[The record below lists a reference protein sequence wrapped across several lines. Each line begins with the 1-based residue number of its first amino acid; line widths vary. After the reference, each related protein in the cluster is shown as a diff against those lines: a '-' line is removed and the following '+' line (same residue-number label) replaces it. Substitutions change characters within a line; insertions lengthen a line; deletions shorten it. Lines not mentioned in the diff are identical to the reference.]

1 METQLNN
8 EELLQ
13 EAYELKRALSRS
25 ESINC
30 NLQQDVETL
39 QFQLSDSETKFQ
51 EYKQRIEGEL
61 NNKWS
66 EKVNSLRSELDD
78 ERENSTAVISVLK
91 KRVNDL
97 ENREVM
103 VLDHSLNDNI
113 KDQLHKIQDENKM
126 LIQQLDELKLLL
138 ESSEQEKIQLNTKIK
153 NLQEQYEEIFQ
164 VLQIKKEALLQ
175 TTEALKDIQ
184 EEKAL
189 LANELAV
196 FKAGPV
202 DDQRRGN
209 SLFAEVDDNRQK
221 LLKNISLLKSKLRE
235 SKVIL
240 SNKNSEIL
248 KLQNDIDRLH
258 HRIQEACR
266 VIQPE
271 QIKLV
276 EGFKERIN
284 DLELVVIRKLEKL
297 ELAKIVPTN
306 EVQRLQWAY
315 SSLEK
320 TRTEHRD
327 LLQDFNK
334 LSQQRLLDA
343 EQLTAAQLE
352 IKNLKAELS
361 TVKSK
366 YNLKLQELEEKTE
379 SEKAVNVEGLNCHIK
394 NADDGISARQQF
406 KLVRFAEDP

>member
-1 METQLNN
+1 
-8 EELLQ
+8 EELFQ
-13 EAYELKRALSRS
+13 EVYELKRALNRS
-25 ESINC
+25 ESISR
-30 NLQQDVETL
+30 NLEQDVETL
-39 QFQLSDSETKFQ
+39 QIQLSDSETKFK
-51 EYKQRIEGEL
+51 EYKKRVEEEL

-78 ERENSTAVISVLK
+78 ERENSAAIIAVLEK
-91 KRVNDL
+91 KVNDL
-97 ENREVM
+97 ENRENM
-103 VLDHSLNDNI
+103 VPDHSFNDNI

-126 LIQQLDELKLLL
+126 LIQHVDELKLLL
-138 ESSEQEKIQLNTKIK
+138 DSSEEEKVQLNTKIK
-153 NLQEQYEEIFQ
+153 NLQEQYDEICQ
-164 VLQIKKEALLQ
+164 VLQIKTEALMQ

-189 LANELAV
+189 LANELAA

-221 LLKNISLLKSKLRE
+221 LLQNITLLKNKLRE
-235 SKVIL
+235 SKIIL
-240 SNKNSEIL
+240 SNKNSEIS
-248 KLQNDIDRLH
+248 KLQNEIDRLH

-271 QIKLV
+271 QMKLI

-297 ELAKIVPTN
+297 EIVKIIPTN
-306 EVQRLQWAY
+306 EILRLQWAY

-320 TRTEHRD
+320 TRTEHHD
-327 LLQDFNK
+327 LLKDFNK
-334 LSQQRLLDA
+334 LSQQRLSDV
-343 EQLTAAQLE
+343 EELTAAQLE

-366 YNLKLQELEEKTE
+366 YNLKVQELEEKNE
-379 SEKAVNVEGLNCHIK
+379 SEKAVNGEGLNCNIK
-394 NADDGISARQQF
+394 NAEDGISAKQPV